1 MSVSRL
7 SPTQR
12 TFAALAAAAPVAL
25 GAAALA
31 TGAALAEPTTGA
43 AARSASAAAAPV
55 VAPTLTA
62 RATLPATLFLPGP
75 TSGAALGTTPINGVT
90 PPFAGQPIP
99 GFSGILRRAD
109 GTILGLPD
117 NGFGSKANS
126 ADYLLQLQVV
136 KPNWKT
142 AAAST
147 GPADS
152 GNAQIT
158 KTIRLSD
165 PFRVAGQI
173 LARADRQ
180 LTGADFDIE
189 SIQPGPLGT
198 YFIGDEFGPS
208 VLWVDGAGR
217 LLRKPTPLP
226 GVKSPQSPRLAAN
239 ETPTLPASGG
249 FEAMAQLPGGRYL
262 LPITEKAVNAD
273 AGTNRRVIHQL
284 DAWLGRYTGKT
295 WDYRTDETTG
305 LVADA
310 QALDASRLLI
320 LERDDFEGAKA
331 AVKKVYAVDLRKK
344 NDDGS
349 LKKTLVV
356 DLLNLANPG
365 VTQETDG
372 VYGLGNPFKF
382 ALQSVESLL
391 PLDGGKRLLL
401 ASDNNFPFSSGRRTG
416 TPDDTEIIQ
425 VQLP

>member
-12 TFAALAAAAPVAL
+12 TVAALAAAVPVAL
-25 GAAALA
+25 GATALA
-31 TGAALAEPTTGA
+31 AQASGAADSGT
-43 AARSASAAAAPV
+43 AAAASPAV
-55 VAPTLTA
+55 TTPTLTA
-62 RATLPATLFLPGP
+62 RSTLPATLFLPGP

-136 KPNWKT
+136 KPNWK
-142 AAAST
+142 AAAPST
-147 GPADS
+147 GPSDS
-152 GNAQIT
+152 GNGEVK

-165 PFRVAGQI
+165 PFRVTGQP
-173 LARADRQ
+173 LARADRK

-189 SIQPGPLGT
+189 SIQPGPFGT

-208 VLWVDGAGR
+208 VLWVDANGR

-226 GVKSPQSPRLAAN
+226 GVKSPQSPRLTN
-239 ETPTLPASGG
+239 GETATLPASGG
-249 FEAMAQLPGGRYL
+249 FEAMAQTPEWAGRYL
-262 LPITEKAVNAD
+262 LPITEKATTAD

-284 DAWLGRYTGKT
+284 DSWLGRYTGKT
-295 WDYRTDETTG
+295 WDYRTDESNG

-310 QALDASRLLI
+310 QALDSNRLLI

-331 AVKKVYAVDLRKK
+331 VVKKVYAVDLRKK
-344 NDDGS
+344 NEDGS

-365 VTQETDG
+365 VTQETEG
-372 VYGLGNPFKF
+372 AYGLGNPFKF

-391 PLDGGKRLLL
+391 PLDGGKRLWL
-401 ASDNNFPFSSGRRTG
+401 ASDNNFPFSNGRRTG

>member
-1 MSVSRL
+1 MR
-7 SPTQR
+7 
-12 TFAALAAAAPVAL
+12 LAAALVLAGPVA
-25 GAAALA
+25 A
-31 TGAALAEPTTGA
+31 
-43 AARSASAAAAPV
+43 ASAAVAAPAPAPKV
-55 VAPTLTA
+55 TSPTLAA
-62 RATLPATLFLPGP
+62 RATLPATLYLPGP
-75 TSGAALGTTPINGVT
+75 TSGTALGTTPINGVT

-99 GFSGILRRAD
+99 GFSGILQRPD

-136 KPNWKT
+136 RPNWKT
-142 AAAST
+142 AAPST

-152 GNAQIT
+152 GNAQVT

-165 PFRVAGQI
+165 PFRVAGQP
-173 LARADRQ
+173 LTRQDRQ

-208 VLWVDGAGR
+208 VLWVDGQGR
-217 LLRKPTPLP
+217 LLGRPVPLP
-226 GVKSPQSPRLAAN
+226 GVKSPFSPKLAVG

-262 LPITEKAVNAD
+262 LPITEKATTAD

-284 DAWLGRYTGKT
+284 DTWRGRYTGKT
-295 WDYRTDETTG
+295 WDYRTDEVAG

-310 QALDASRLLI
+310 QALDANRLLV

-331 AVKKVYAVDLRKK
+331 VTKKVYAVDLRMK
-344 NDDGS
+344 NTDGS

-365 VTQETDG
+365 VTQETEG
-372 VYGLGNPFKF
+372 VFGLGSPFKF

-391 PLDGGKRLLL
+391 PVDGGKRLLL
-401 ASDNNFPFSSGRRTG
+401 ASDNNFPFSNGRKAG
-416 TPDDTEIIQ
+416 TPDDTEMIQ